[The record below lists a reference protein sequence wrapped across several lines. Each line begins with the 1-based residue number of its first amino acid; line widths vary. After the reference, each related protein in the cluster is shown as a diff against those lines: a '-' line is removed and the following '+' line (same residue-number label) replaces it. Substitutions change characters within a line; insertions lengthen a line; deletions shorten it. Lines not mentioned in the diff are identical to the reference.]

1 MLMVPT
7 GGEQTRRGRTDATI
21 GAEDEDASG
30 HARLP
35 NKEPLSG
42 RSRDGNVVVPAM
54 KKPANRR
61 VFRSGKPELT

>member
-1 MLMVPT
+1 M
-7 GGEQTRRGRTDATI
+7 RGSRT
-21 GAEDEDASG
+21 
-30 HARLP
+30 
-35 NKEPLSG
+35 KELLSG